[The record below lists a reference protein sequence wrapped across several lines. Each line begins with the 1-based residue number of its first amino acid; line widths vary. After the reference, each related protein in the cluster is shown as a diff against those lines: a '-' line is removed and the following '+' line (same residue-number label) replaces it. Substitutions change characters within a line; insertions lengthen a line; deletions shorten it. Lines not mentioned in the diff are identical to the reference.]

1 VFSKV
6 TAVAPKI
13 KDKQS
18 QQTKSRLSRQ
28 LAIRD
33 AQIGAQSQS
42 DFDSTRVA
50 TPRALCCLEKK
61 RGLNSTTCLS
71 IQYIISNSQISINLL
86 PYSLSLRVIFIKHK
100 QHCNELLF
108 LLLFLA
114 TWCSSIFNETFVWF
128 QRRCLVSSLEGE
140 RRITL

>member
-1 VFSKV
+1 MV
-6 TAVAPKI
+6 TAVVQLHPRSEI
-13 KDKQS
+13 KQS

-28 LAIRD
+28 LALRD

-61 RGLNSTTCLS
+61 RGLNSATCLS
-71 IQYIISNSQISINLL
+71 IQYIISINLL
-86 PYSLSLRVIFIKHK
+86 PYSLSLRVIFTKHK

-114 TWCSSIFNETFVWF
+114 TWCSSIFNETFIWF
-128 QRRCLVSSLEGE
+128 QHRCMVSGWEGE
-140 RRITL
+140 KENYI